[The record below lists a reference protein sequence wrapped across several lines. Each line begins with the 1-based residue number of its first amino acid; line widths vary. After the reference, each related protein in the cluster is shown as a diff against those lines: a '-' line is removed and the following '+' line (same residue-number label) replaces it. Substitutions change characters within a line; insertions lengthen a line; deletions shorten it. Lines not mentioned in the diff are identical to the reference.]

1 LSVGYTD
8 TDFISVLHPGIRVSW
23 MREHWGAK
31 FFKKAE
37 STLKKMVSQNDAMVG
52 LMVFDNTGIDGAIQA
67 KARRK

>member
-1 LSVGYTD
+1 
-8 TDFISVLHPGIRVSW
+8 